1 MSSTNPSG
9 SSFAKILLGLDGSS
23 YSQAATEFACQI
35 ALKHSAAIT
44 GVAVIDLPD
53 IERAIGPAPVG
64 GIHYAEQAEQRLLK
78 QTQEKVQGLLQNFEQ
93 VCQSKNINYAVH
105 ADTGRPFEEIIEE
118 SKYHDFLVLGQKTFF
133 RYNVA
138 DEPGDTLDR
147 ILTRGLTAVLTVPDQ
162 VREIRNVLVAYDD
175 SVQATRT
182 IQMFLLLGIW
192 NQCQITLLNVNEDL
206 NQGNELLDRLRDYFG
221 SYGIEPEK
229 VCLTGKSDAVLLSY
243 INEHNIDLLVMGA
256 YGKTR
261 VVNFFFGSVTKS
273 ILEKADI
280 PLFLYH

>member
-78 QTQEKVQGLLQNFEQ
+78 QTQEKVQGILQNFER

-138 DEPGDTLDR
+138 DEPGNTLD
-147 ILTRGLTAVLTVPDQ
+147 
-162 VREIRNVLVAYDD
+162 
-175 SVQATRT
+175 S
-182 IQMFLLLGIW
+182 
-192 NQCQITLLNVNEDL
+192 
-206 NQGNELLDRLRDYFG
+206 GNRWEFSLRDGMKREPAPRFG
-221 SYGIEPEK
+221 AERMMPANWFQ
-229 VCLTGKSDAVLLSY
+229 AVS
-243 INEHNIDLLVMGA
+243 
-256 YGKTR
+256 T
-261 VVNFFFGSVTKS
+261 S
-273 ILEKADI
+273 IPCAQKI
-280 PLFLYH
+280 FMPLRK